1 MQTDHRST
9 ERVLDILEL
18 LAFRDASDGLT
29 LTELSNFLQCPKS
42 SISPI
47 LHTMARKKYLSYK
60 PGSSVYA
67 LGIRTLEIGN
77 AYMRKESFFERALTE
92 LQEVVDA
99 CNETCHL
106 AELDGRNVLYLLKVD
121 APQSIRMYSAPGK
134 ILPANATALGKALL
148 SGYTREEL
156 DKIFEDGAEKMT
168 DRTITDLDNLYQQL
182 LEIKKSGIAY
192 ECEENS
198 EFIQC
203 IATPL
208 LKDGMPVF
216 ALSIAIPTFRYTEEK
231 ERLAA
236 ELLLTARAKL
246 EPLLLAR

>member
-1 MQTDHRST
+1 MQSDHRST

-29 LTELSNFLQCPKS
+29 LTEISNSLQSPKS
-42 SISPI
+42 SILPI
-47 LHTMARKKYLSYK
+47 LHTMAKKKYLSYK
-60 PGSSVYA
+60 PGSSTYT

-106 AELDGRNVLYLLKVD
+106 AELDGCNVLYLLKVD

-134 ILPANATALGKALL
+134 MLPANATALGKALL
-148 SGYTREEL
+148 SGCTREEL
-156 DKIFEDGAEKMT
+156 SEIFKDGVKKMT
-168 DRTITDLDNLYQQL
+168 DRTITDLDELYQQ
-182 LEIKKSGIAY
+182 IQGVKKRGIAY
-192 ECEENS
+192 EREENS

-208 LKDGMPVF
+208 LKDGVPVF

-231 ERLAA
+231 ESQVT

-246 EPLLLAR
+246 EALLLTR